1 MTMEKHPFE
10 DVFPIKHADLP
21 LPSLFF
27 WGVSISRATGLLAGF
42 RETLPCW
49 NPRTRA
55 CVTSLILETVML

>member
-27 WGVSISRATGLLAGF
+27 WEYLFQGLLGY
-42 RETLPCW
+42 
-49 NPRTRA
+49 
-55 CVTSLILETVML
+55 